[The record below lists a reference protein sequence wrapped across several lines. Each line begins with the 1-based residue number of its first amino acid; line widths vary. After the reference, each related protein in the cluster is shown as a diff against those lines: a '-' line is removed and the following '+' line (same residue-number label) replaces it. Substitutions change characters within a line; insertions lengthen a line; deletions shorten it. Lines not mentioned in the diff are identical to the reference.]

1 MQDNYFEAYNK
12 YKDGVLEVLEE
23 TSDFYKKHGM
33 EKQANTI
40 QDNIDVIKSGEFEV
54 VVVGEF
60 SSGKSTFL
68 NALMREKYLPSYT
81 KETTATINYLRNS
94 SESEYSGI
102 AYFKDG
108 HTEILSSLDYDVV
121 AQYVSTKNKN
131 MKVEENIKHL
141 DLFIDSPFLE
151 NKVTLIDS
159 PGLNG
164 MKQGLGD
171 ITDAQIRKSHA
182 VIFMFSAEQSGKRSE
197 FEYLKKVKDQVD
209 TVFLVLN
216 KIDCIKES
224 EHETVEEKIQDL
236 IDSYKKVFPEDTT
249 LPKIIPVAAYPAL
262 VARSK
267 MNLDYPQNHFD
278 VSDEEKII
286 LEEKSRMADFEDKL
300 LHFLTNSKK
309 TVTQIGEPMQ
319 RLSSILGD
327 TVSKYETEIAVLE
340 KQNDGEK
347 LQKQISTLK
356 SALIELDNQLNE
368 KRGEIRKTIK
378 IVERDT
384 LESLSSE
391 LEDVRRQGKSHIDE
405 LDNIDTLGDYF
416 ELLNNLIGRKLND
429 VVKKMDQTFKDNF
442 FDAVQSQYTDIVN
455 SLEEKLDET
464 ESESMS
470 FDVKI
475 NVSANSINAGLE
487 NFNTMKD
494 NLKKKMDELEEKKKN
509 LAKDEDKL
517 IEISCQSLNLKDKL
531 ERLERNEKELISSF
545 CPPEVEITYK
555 SSTKEVERKGVF
567 HRVRDF
573 VFGKNTV
580 PYTEEIK
587 DDSERKNYISKYN
600 EQKKY
605 FNDKQDELERKLDEM
620 AGVDKRLEHTTAERE
635 AIQAELENLRKE
647 EKEMNINFNKE
658 LDEKYDKEI
667 ERIKK
672 RAVIDMDNYIDE
684 IEPQIR
690 KMLNEN
696 RNVYVGI
703 MQDLVEQSVT
713 SQIEQKKEECDNLIK
728 LKEEANDNKETLLA
742 EKNDFKNQAVK
753 LKEKTDDILK
763 QIQNIKIDK
772 VKYQAI

>member
-1 MQDNYFEAYNK
+1 MQDNYFEVYNK
-12 YKDGVLEVLEE
+12 YKDNVLEVLEE
-23 TSDFYKKHGM
+23 ANDFYKKQEM
-33 EKQANTI
+33 DKYADTI
-40 QDNIDVIKSGEFEV
+40 RDNIDVIKSGEFEV

-108 HTEILSSLDYDVV
+108 HTEILPSLDYDVV

-131 MKVEENIKHL
+131 MKVEQNIKHL
-141 DLFIDSPFLE
+141 DLFLDSPFLQ

-236 IDSYKKVFPEDTT
+236 IDSYKEVFPDDTT
-249 LPKIIPVAAYPAL
+249 LPEIIPVAAYPAL

-267 MNLDYPQNHFD
+267 LNLDYPQNHFN
-278 VSDEEKII
+278 VSDEEKKI

-300 LHFLTNSKK
+300 LHFLTNSEK
-309 TVTQIGEPMQ
+309 TITQIGEPMQ
-319 RLSSILGD
+319 RLSSVLGD
-327 TVSKYETEIAVLE
+327 TVSKYETEIGIIE
-340 KQNDGEK
+340 NQNDGIK
-347 LQKQISTLK
+347 LKEQISKLKDTL
-356 SALIELDNQLNE
+356 IQLDNQLNE
-368 KRGEIRKTIK
+368 RRGEIRKAIK

-391 LEDVRRQGKSHIDE
+391 LEAVRRQGKLYIDE
-405 LDNIDTLGDYF
+405 LDNIETLGDYF
-416 ELLNNLIGRKLND
+416 EVLNNFIGKKLND
-429 VVKKMDQTFKDNF
+429 LVKKMDQSFKDNF
-442 FDAVQSQYTDIVN
+442 FDAVQSQYTDIIN
-455 SLEEKLDET
+455 ALEEKLDET
-464 ESESMS
+464 DSISMS

-475 NVSANSINAGLE
+475 NVSAKSINAGLE
-487 NFNTMKD
+487 NFNIMKD
-494 NLKKKMDELEEKKKN
+494 NLKKKMEELEDKKKN
-509 LAKDEDKL
+509 LAIKEDEL
-517 IEISCQSLNLKDKL
+517 IEISYQSSELKSKL
-531 ERLERNEKELISSF
+531 DRLERNEQELMSSF
-545 CPPEVEITYK
+545 CPPEVTVTY
-555 SSTKEVERKGVF
+555 TPDTREVDRTGLF
-567 HRVRDF
+567 HGLRDF
-573 VFGKNTV
+573 IFGKKTET
-580 PYTEEIK
+580 YTREDK
-587 DDSERKNYISKYN
+587 DDSERKDYIKKFN
-600 EQKKY
+600 EQKKLLS
-605 FNDKQDELERKLDEM
+605 DKQDELERKLDGM
-620 AGVDKRLEHTTAERE
+620 AGADKKLEYTISKRE
-635 AIQAELENLRKE
+635 SIQVELENLRKE
-647 EKEMNINFNKE
+647 EKEMNVKFNQE
-658 LDEKYDKEI
+658 LDQKYDKEI

-672 RAVIDMDNYIDE
+672 RAVVDIDNYIDE

-690 KMLNEN
+690 KMLKEN
-696 RNVYVGI
+696 RTVYMGI
-703 MQDLVEQSVT
+703 MQDLVEQNVMI
-713 SQIEQKKEECDNLIK
+713 QIEQKKEECDNLNK
-728 LKEEANDNKETLLA
+728 LKEEANDNKEKLLA
-742 EKNDFKNQAVK
+742 EKNDFKNRAVK

-763 QIQNIKIDK
+763 QIRTIKIDK
-772 VKYQAI
+772 VKYQSI